1 MADGIVTEVLGDD
14 LRAAFISA
22 RSWANAQAA
31 DPTDGKAPN
40 VRMGQRQNLG
50 AIELVLVDADSA
62 FEGDLSGLG
71 RSRIFSF
78 NQFLD

>member
-1 MADGIVTEVLGDD
+1 MIYE
-14 LRAAFISA
+14 LRLYQPVPGQMPKLLT
-22 RSWANAQAA
+22 RQKEN
-31 DPTDGKAPN
+31 APN

>member
-1 MADGIVTEVLGDD
+1 ME
-14 LRAAFISA
+14 
-22 RSWANAQAA
+22 
-31 DPTDGKAPN
+31 KAPN

>member
-1 MADGIVTEVLGDD
+1 MIYE
-14 LRAAFISA
+14 LRLYQPVPGQMPKLLT
-22 RSWANAQAA
+22 RQME
-31 DPTDGKAPN
+31 KAPN

-50 AIELVLVDADSA
+50 AIELVLVDADST